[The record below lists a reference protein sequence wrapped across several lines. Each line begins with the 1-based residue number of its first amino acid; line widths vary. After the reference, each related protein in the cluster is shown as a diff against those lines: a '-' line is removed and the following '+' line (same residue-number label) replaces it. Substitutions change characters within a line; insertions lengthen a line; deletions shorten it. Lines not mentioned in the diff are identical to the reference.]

1 MNDKIMLVD
10 RHIQKYLQAKIQIES
25 KISNIAQRPHVID
38 FYRYIQYAI
47 DQLDEDSKTIIFN
60 DFMAKKNRN
69 WYLEFYS
76 LSTYYRL
83 RKIAIIKFLDCLD
96 GL

>member
-1 MNDKIMLVD
+1 MNQKIMLVD
-10 RHIQKYLQAKIQIES
+10 WHIKKYLQAKILIES
-25 KISNIAQRPHVID
+25 SISNITQRPHVID
-38 FYRYIQYAI
+38 FYRYIQFAI
-47 DQLDEDSKTIIFN
+47 DRLDEDSKTIIFN
-60 DFMAKKNRN
+60 DFMAKKNHN

-83 RKIAIIKFLDCLD
+83 RKIAVNKFLDCLH

>member
-1 MNDKIMLVD
+1 MDKEIKLVD
-10 RHIQKYLQAKIQIES
+10 WHIKKYLQAKILIES
-25 KISNIAQRPHVID
+25 SISNIGNRPHIID
-38 FYRYIQYAI
+38 FYRYIQFAI

-83 RKIAIIKFLDCLD
+83 RKIALNKFLDCLN

>member
-1 MNDKIMLVD
+1 MKEKIVLVEWNIK
-10 RHIQKYLQAKIQIES
+10 RYLQAKVLIES
-25 KISNIAQRPHVID
+25 TISNITQRPHVID
-38 FYRYIQYAI
+38 YYRYIQFAF
-47 DQLDEDSKTIIFN
+47 DQLDEDSRTIIFN

-83 RKIAIIKFLDCLD
+83 RKIAILKFLDCLE